1 MQSTDTP
8 DTTLHAVGTS
18 AFVGLVVAGLW
29 WACGRCHRSLL
40 LEARLCADTESVY
53 RFLSDPKNLKLIHPT
68 TSVHFFLLFPLV
80 CAFKKRGDTEYI
92 VEENK
97 RFKDLVGCKILHRY
111 LLSH

>member
-1 MQSTDTP
+1 MSRCVFVGPPPTMQSTDTP

-53 RFLSDPKNLKLIHPT
+53 RFLSDPKNLKIIHPT
-68 TSVHFFLLFPLV
+68 TVAQTVNIL
-80 CAFKKRGDTEYI
+80 
-92 VEENK
+92 
-97 RFKDLVGCKILHRY
+97 RFKHVTS
-111 LLSH
+111 LLLCLTERREGSTRREQT